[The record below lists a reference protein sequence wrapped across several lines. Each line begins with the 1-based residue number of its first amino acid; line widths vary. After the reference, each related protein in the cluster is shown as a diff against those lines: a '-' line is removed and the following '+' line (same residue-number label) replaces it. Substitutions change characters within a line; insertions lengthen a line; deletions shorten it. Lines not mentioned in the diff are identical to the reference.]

1 MYRYYDSFAD
11 DMPRIDDVDYPTK
24 YKKRDSDYKNK
35 IDNIEMIV
43 EGEVSGDVSVGL
55 SANYSDGTSKTI
67 YNNFIPF
74 PEYEVISLSELEF
87 GNIATVL
94 IRPDDSETEEPSTSV
109 FRDIDR
115 ANPDNIDAIIDTF
128 NLMMNTALR
137 DNKDDFYFHATI
149 RNGRGVID

>member
-11 DMPRIDDVDYPTK
+11 DMLRIDDADYPTK

-55 SANYSDGTSKTI
+55 SANYADGTSKTI

-74 PEYEVISLSELEF
+74 PEYEVISLAELEF
-87 GNIATVL
+87 GDTAIVV
-94 IRPDDSETEEPSTSV
+94 IRPDDRETEEPSSLV
-109 FRDIDR
+109 FRDMSD
-115 ANPDNIDAIIDTF
+115 ADIDAIIDTF
-128 NLMMNTALR
+128 NLMMNTVLR
-137 DNKDDFYFHATI
+137 DGEDDFYFHATI
-149 RNGRGVID
+149 KNGRGVID

>member
-11 DMPRIDDVDYPTK
+11 DMPRIDDPNFHSK
-24 YKKRDSDYKNK
+24 MKERAARFENK

-67 YNNFIPF
+67 YNNFISF

-87 GNIATVL
+87 GDTAIVV
-94 IRPDDSETEEPSTSV
+94 IRPDGGETEEPSVSV
-109 FRDIDR
+109 FRDMSDADIDT
-115 ANPDNIDAIIDTF
+115 IIDIF
-128 NLMMNTALR
+128 NLMMNTALQ
-137 DNKDDFYFHATI
+137 DGEDDFYFHATI
-149 RNGRGVID
+149 ENGRGIID